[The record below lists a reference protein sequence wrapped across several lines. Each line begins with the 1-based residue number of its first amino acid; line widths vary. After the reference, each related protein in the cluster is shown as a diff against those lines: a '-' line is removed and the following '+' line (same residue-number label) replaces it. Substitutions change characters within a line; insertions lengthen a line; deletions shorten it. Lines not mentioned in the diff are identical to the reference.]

1 MAKAIVRQSIY
12 RILSDLVKSDNIIT
26 VDELDALDEAC
37 DRRSISERDRE
48 DGFKMTLAEALRTIA
63 SQGERTRASL
73 LKSMEDI
80 ALKDGECC
88 RQESLLITAAEYVC
102 RCAGAEST
110 GARVVSMEFRNRPL
124 LTTQLLYVENRE
136 TISARATLDTAFD
149 EVSQIVKM
157 GGMDLIYIPRIA
169 QRFREYET
177 KKEGGVIKDTKRHED
192 LKRMLRLVSP
202 TSSDADLENT
212 ITAIQGMN
220 SRNFFSIVL
229 NGKLEMGLDIEKP
242 CWMLRL
248 PDSVVEG
255 RGYAN
260 FFLMDVDK
268 DIRMQLRR
276 FVDRVNLRQNS
287 YSITVNDGRGK
298 EGNFSYNGFYKAL
311 LDVMS
316 VRKVDKWDL
325 HVRLYGEGV
334 PAFEYEDPATGTRKK
349 CAATIKRGLDEYPLP
364 MTGRDLAF
372 YLLLLCAS
380 ASAEGG
386 VDFGKDGP
394 KHRIEARY
402 SAIYGRVSRREKN
415 PPTVYDPEFRIP
427 MRSRVA
433 KLINESEV
441 AKNSSL
447 QALYL
452 PEEMNKKGSGFLRVG
467 LEPERV
473 VIHSINGTAT
483 LTNSDLYRTCFLAK

>member
-12 RILSDLVKSDNIIT
+12 RILSDLVKSDNVIT

-37 DRRSISERDRE
+37 DKRSISDRDRE
-48 DGFKMTLAEALRTIA
+48 EGFKMTLADALKTIA
-63 SQGERTRASL
+63 SQGERTRAAL
-73 LKSMEDI
+73 IKAMEDI
-80 ALKDGECC
+80 SLKDGECC

-102 RCAGAEST
+102 RAAGAEAT
-110 GARVVSMEFRNRPL
+110 CAKVVSTEFRNRPL

-136 TISARATLDTAFD
+136 TISARATLDSAFD

-177 KKEGGVIKDTKRHED
+177 KKEGGVIKDTKRHDD

-202 TSSDADLENT
+202 TSGDADLENT

-220 SRNFFSIVL
+220 SRNFYSIVL
-229 NGKLEMGLDIEKP
+229 NGKLEMGLDIDKP

-268 DIRMQLRR
+268 DIRAQLRR
-276 FVDRVNLRQNS
+276 FVDRINLRQNA
-287 YSITVNDGRGK
+287 YAITVNDGRGK

-316 VRKVDKWDL
+316 VRKVDKWNL

-334 PAFEYEDPATGTRKK
+334 PRFEYEDPATGTRKK
-349 CAATIKRGLDEYPLP
+349 CAATIVRGKDEYPLP

-380 ASAEGG
+380 ASEEGG
-386 VDFGKDGP
+386 LDFGKKDA
-394 KHRIEARY
+394 RQRTEARY
-402 SAIYGRVSRREKN
+402 AAIYERVSTRKEDR
-415 PPTVYDPEFRIP
+415 PTVFDPQSRIP

-452 PEEMNKKGSGFLRVG
+452 PEELNRRGSGFLRVG

-473 VIHSINGTAT
+473 FIHTPNGSST